1 MLDFPMPNIH
11 RREFLKDSIFAAA
24 AGFTGLS
31 AGWAFAQGLKHDPLI
46 EEDALGLA
54 ALLHAGEISQL
65 ELLEIFIRR
74 VEVMN
79 PVLNFMTNE
88 AFDRARKAAGTIPLD
103 TRFAGVPILMKDLI
117 DIGGLRR
124 TDGSRLM
131 LENRPARNVAYV
143 DALEQAGLNIFG
155 QTNVPEM
162 ASFIITNNE
171 VFGATRNPWSLD
183 HSVFSS
189 SGGSAVAVA
198 SGAVPIAH
206 GTDGAGSNRL
216 PPSATGIL
224 GMKPSRFRMRSGE
237 VGGGHDIAKTN
248 HVLTRTVRDS
258 AAAFAETEDLSG
270 KVYQPVGFVQGSSRQ
285 RLRVGLVSPDGAL
298 MNSEPEVL
306 DAQQRAGL
314 LLESLGHTVEETP
327 WPVDSEAMAD
337 AYIKFFAGKVGALKK
352 TVETVSGKPLMESG
366 LLTPLLA
373 SNILSS
379 AAYNEKDIA
388 QGRDYL
394 ATLEAV
400 FENVFND
407 IDVLLAPVAPVVA
420 PPLYEHTPQELWS
433 DELAQY
439 SAARLKYTAP
449 VNFSGCPAM
458 SVPLGRSRSTGI
470 PIGSHF
476 IAAKGAERLLYE
488 LAYELEESQP
498 WRGIWAPFSLKYI
511 PV

>member
-1 MLDFPMPNIH
+1 MSPIH
-11 RREFLKDSIFAAA
+11 RRKFLKGSIFAATA
-24 AGFTGLS
+24 GLS
-31 AGWAFAQGLKHDPLI
+31 AGRLFAQDLKHDPLI
-46 EEDALGLA
+46 DEDALGLA
-54 ALLHAGEISQL
+54 AMLRAREISQL

-74 VEVMN
+74 IEVMN
-79 PVLNFMTNE
+79 PALNFMTNE
-88 AFDRARKAAGTIPLD
+88 AFDRARKAAGTIPLN
-103 TRFAGVPILMKDLI
+103 TRFAGVPILMKDMI
-117 DIGGLRR
+117 DIAGLRR

-131 LENRPARNVAYV
+131 LENRPERNVAYV
-143 DALEQAGLNIFG
+143 DAVEQAGLNIFG

-162 ASFIITNNE
+162 ASFVITNND
-171 VFGATRNPWSLD
+171 VFGATRNPWSPD

-198 SGAVPIAH
+198 SGVVPIAH

-224 GMKPSRFRMRSGE
+224 GMKPSRNRMRSGE
-237 VGGGHDIAKTN
+237 AGGGHDIAKTN

-258 AAAFAETEDLSG
+258 AAVFAETEDPSG
-270 KVYQPVGFVQGSSRQ
+270 KMYEPVGFVDGSSKR
-285 RLRVGLVSPDGAL
+285 RLKVGLVRPDGAL
-298 MNSEPEVL
+298 MTSEPEVL
-306 DAQQRAGL
+306 DAQQRAGR
-314 LLESLGHTVEETP
+314 LLEKLGHSVEETP
-327 WPVDSEAMAD
+327 WPVDAEEMAD
-337 AYIKFFAGKVGALKK
+337 AYMKFFAGKVGALKK

-379 AAYNEKDIA
+379 AAFTEKDIA

-394 ATLEAV
+394 AKLESVFEKV
-400 FENVFND
+400 FENF
-407 IDVLLAPVAPVVA
+407 DVLLAPVAPVVA

-439 SAARLKYTAP
+439 VSGRLKYTSP
-449 VNFSGCPAM
+449 INFSGCPAM
-458 SVPLGRSRSTGI
+458 SVPLGRSRSSGI

-488 LAYELEESQP
+488 LAYELEEARP
-498 WRGIWAPFSLKYI
+498 WRGVWAPYSLKYI